1 MKKSA
6 LVSLFVAAPLL
17 AAPLTWETLIQSADQ
32 DVRYQASQK
41 RANIATSRNTKLWE
55 KLELRYKLDGFS
67 FADKERTLFI
77 ENVSD
82 GGLVVIKDALGS
94 KEVTQKRAS
103 ICASLAVPVLGD
115 SESLFGV
122 SFDRNDSCRRL
133 ECICV
138 GFIKDKTK
146 GLGKNL

>member
-67 FADKERTLFI
+67 FAQHDFELRISHDL
-77 ENVSD
+77 
-82 GGLVVIKDALGS
+82 
-94 KEVTQKRAS
+94 
-103 ICASLAVPVLGD
+103 SLD
-115 SESLFGV
+115 Y
-122 SFDRNDSCRRL
+122 
-133 ECICV
+133 
-138 GFIKDKTK
+138 
-146 GLGKNL
+146 